1 METYLDRETSVTEER
16 IGFPT
21 LVDAQVFWAS
31 LEDPR
36 EYHIVRIV
44 QHHFGGEK
52 LAYTVERNKD

>member
-1 METYLDRETSVTEER
+1 MERQSSVTEER

-21 LVDAQVFWAS
+21 LVDAQVFWTT

-44 QHHFGGEK
+44 QHQLYGSV
-52 LAYTVERNKD
+52 LAYLVERNED

>member
-1 METYLDRETSVTEER
+1 MELKNSVTEER

-31 LEDPR
+31 LADPR

-44 QHHFGGEK
+44 QYHFQGEK
-52 LAYTVERNKD
+52 LAYLVERNKD